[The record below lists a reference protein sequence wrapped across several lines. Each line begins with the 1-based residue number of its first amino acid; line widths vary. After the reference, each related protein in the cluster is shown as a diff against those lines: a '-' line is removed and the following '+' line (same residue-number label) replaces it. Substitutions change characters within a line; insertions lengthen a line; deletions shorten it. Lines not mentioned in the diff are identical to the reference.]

1 MVGTMLLGVVAER
14 LALVLGMGDAVGP
27 CSLVGPGVSVLLT
40 LGLGLVVVFT
50 VVDSW
55 PQAVR
60 TSRIKIAKDIFIE
73 EPT

>member
-1 MVGTMLLGVVAER
+1 MLLGVVAER
-14 LALVLGMGDAVGP
+14 LTLVLGMGEAVGP
-27 CSLVGPGVSVLLT
+27 CSLVGPGVSVLLA
-40 LGLGLVVVFT
+40 LGLGVALT

-60 TSRIKIAKDIFIE
+60 MSKIKIAKDIFIE

>member
-1 MVGTMLLGVVAER
+1 MLLGVVAER
-14 LALVLGMGDAVGP
+14 LALVLGMGEAVGP

-40 LGLGLVVVFT
+40 LGLVGLGVVLT

-60 TSRIKIAKDIFIE
+60 MSKIKIAKDIFIE